1 MAGPGTAPSAPLPR
15 RPHLRPWYRVVEDG
29 DRVLL
34 EYAQSVVV
42 LEGRSVSSLLRALL
56 PLLDG
61 TRTVDDIAA
70 VLGSAVRPA
79 IDHALAVLSGSRLL
93 DEGPPAPDDL
103 PGDER
108 QTAELLAALSQGACT
123 VAAAAR
129 AVSDARV
136 AVAGESAVGAEV
148 SRLLIAA
155 GCRRLEPADWDDPA
169 GDVDLVV
176 ACPGGHQLPRLEDWN
191 AALLRSRT
199 PWLQVLPFDGRIL
212 AIGPLFLPGD
222 SCCWRCYQL
231 RRSAVS
237 SYRTEFAALEC
248 APAPFPSPRGV
259 AAIAAGTAALLAL
272 RWLAWRDPLVPG
284 RLFAVELDAG
294 VAARAHHVYRVP
306 RCPACS
312 RLDGVAPPLP
322 WFKEEPV
329 AAR

>member
-1 MAGPGTAPSAPLPR
+1 MAGPATAPSPPR

-61 TRTVDDIAA
+61 TRTVEDIAG
-70 VLGSAVRPA
+70 VLGPAVRPA
-79 IDHALAVLSGSRLL
+79 IDHALAVLTDSRLL
-93 DEGPPAPDDL
+93 DEGPPAPDDTG
-103 PGDER
+103 GDER
-108 QTAELLAALSQGACT
+108 HTAELLAALSQGVCT
-123 VAAAAR
+123 VSDAAR

-136 AVAGESAVGAEV
+136 AVAGASSVAAEI
-148 SRLLIAA
+148 SRLLLAA
-155 GCRRLEPADWDDPA
+155 GCRRLEAVEWDDPP
-169 GDVDLVV
+169 GHVDLAV
-176 ACPGGHQLPRLEDWN
+176 ACPGGHELPRLEAWN
-191 AALLRSRT
+191 AALLRSGT
-199 PWLQVLPFDGRIL
+199 PWLQVLPFDGRML
-212 AIGPLFLPGD
+212 AIGPMFLPGD

-231 RRSAVS
+231 RRSGVS
-237 SYRTEFAALEC
+237 SYRTEFAALER
-248 APAPFPSPRGV
+248 APAPFPSPRSV

-272 RWLAWRDPLVPG
+272 RWLAWRDALVPG

-294 VAARAHHVYRVP
+294 VAAGPHHVYRVP

-312 RLDGVAPPLP
+312 GLDGVAPPLP

-329 AAR
+329 AGR